1 MTIEDVIKA
10 HEELENINNE
20 IIQEQQK
27 AIVLLQEQVE
37 YLKSIVNQYNLKNEK
52 TNK

>member
-1 MTIEDVIKA
+1 MTLEDVVKA
-10 HEELENINNE
+10 HEELEELNNE

-37 YLKSIVNQYNLKNEK
+37 YLKSIVNQYILKNEK
-52 TNK
+52 TDK

>member
-1 MTIEDVIKA
+1 MTFEDVIKA
-10 HEELENINNE
+10 HEELEELNNE

-27 AIVLLQEQVE
+27 TIVLLQEQVE

>member
-27 AIVLLQEQVE
+27 TIVLLQEQVE